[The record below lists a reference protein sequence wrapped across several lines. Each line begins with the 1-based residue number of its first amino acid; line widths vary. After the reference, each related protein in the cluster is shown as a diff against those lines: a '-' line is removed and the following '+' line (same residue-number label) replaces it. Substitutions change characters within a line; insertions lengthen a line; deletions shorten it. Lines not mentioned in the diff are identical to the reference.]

1 MAAFTGCI
9 LPPHCQL
16 VLPSPEQGLRQ
27 GWGLT
32 GGAGQTS
39 GRLKAGAGFSRIV
52 APRDLAGLG
61 PGLPGQ
67 PGGPMSRIV
76 GWLGWE

>member
-39 GRLKAGAGFSRIV
+39 GRLKAGAGFSRLV
-52 APRDLAGLG
+52 APL
-61 PGLPGQ
+61 
-67 PGGPMSRIV
+67 
-76 GWLGWE
+76 